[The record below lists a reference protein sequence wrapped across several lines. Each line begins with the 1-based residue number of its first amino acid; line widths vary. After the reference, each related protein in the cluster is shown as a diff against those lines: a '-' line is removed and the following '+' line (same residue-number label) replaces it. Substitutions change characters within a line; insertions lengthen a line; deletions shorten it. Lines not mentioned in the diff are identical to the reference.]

1 MRKTN
6 KGHLATVR
14 TGRRQYTDL
23 ARFIGALIFGINIPG
38 GNSIIPWPIKGET
51 GTESAAESSAHALL
65 SSWDS
70 YGEEVSCGIAVN
82 GSFWLRSSAASNLA
96 NADKMGV
103 FVALMQ
109 RLLLVLQWLSWIL
122 SSFFWVAVDDDD
134 LMQKLFQWIK
144 VHISKHPL
152 FCIKNRRIVLT
163 VQLTSSPY
171 S

>member
-82 GSFWLRSSAASNLA
+82 GSFWPRSSAASNLA

-103 FVALMQ
+103 FVALMNCKDCSWFCSDYLGYWVRFSGL
-109 RLLLVLQWLSWIL
+109 RLMTMISCRNCFMESRCIFQSIL
-122 SSFFWVAVDDDD
+122 CSA
-134 LMQKLFQWIK
+134 
-144 VHISKHPL
+144 
-152 FCIKNRRIVLT
+152 
-163 VQLTSSPY
+163 
-171 S
+171 